1 MRIAML
7 QFTCCDNPAV
17 TFVRE
22 VPTVDGGKKEYHKCL
37 NCQTDHIIVKSKE
50 GETLNCDAAT

>member
-1 MRIAML
+1 ML